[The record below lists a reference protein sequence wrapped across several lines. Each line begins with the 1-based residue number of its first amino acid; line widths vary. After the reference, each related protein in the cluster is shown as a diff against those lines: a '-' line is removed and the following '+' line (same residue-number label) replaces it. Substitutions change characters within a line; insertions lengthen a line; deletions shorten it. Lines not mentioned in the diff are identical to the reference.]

1 MSKGAVINPLA
12 AVMVICGIHAYE
24 SLGIVNIDPEYLVR
38 VN

>member
-12 AVMVICGIHAYE
+12 AGMVIRGIHAYE
-24 SLGIVNIDPEYLVR
+24 SLRIVNIDPEYLVR